1 MYDVFRESGI
11 EIKHDLLH
19 DLINKGAKNFLNLL
33 IKRIDY
39 DL

>member
-1 MYDVFRESGI
+1 
-11 EIKHDLLH
+11 LLH